1 MKIRKLIAMA
11 GTIMCLGSVGGVSV
25 FAAEQDVPTV
35 SRITLEEGLKNGLTA
50 GLKNGFVNGATSGM
64 KNGMTNGVV
73 NGMKNDLVNG
83 EMK

>member
-50 GLKNGFVNGATSGM
+50 GLK
-64 KNGMTNGVV
+64 KWI
-73 NGMKNDLVNG
+73 L
-83 EMK
+83 